1 MIRSDNPPDNGV
13 SGAMYLFGTAFL
25 WSFIGI
31 LVRAN
36 SQSALLIGAVTA
48 IFMALFILLVGR
60 PVLRVS
66 RLIVLVAVCNFV
78 TGTTFNFAN
87 QLTTVG
93 NAIVLQYT
101 SMIFVIVYQSL
112 ATRTLPSP
120 AKIASVLVAF
130 TGMGLFFLGDLSA
143 EGMLGNLLAVI
154 SGATFGL
161 CFFLNSRPDASPMVS
176 SLISCGISILPI
188 VYFAGDLGSV
198 KPFEWGL
205 MLVHGLFCSG
215 LASVLY
221 AKGIARTNAFAA
233 NLVCMSE
240 VVLAPC
246 WSALLFGE
254 VFRWNEFLGAAI
266 IVLVIVGNLAYDA
279 FGDGFLVAL
288 VRHRNKSGLGVPGAA
303 ADDLDSGARGHQIPG
318 THYRLCTLWPD
329 ECRCAAAA
337 GRSVFGRG
345 PGRSSGAVWSL
356 DNHCAGRNAVLCR
369 TGEAA
374 EMLDIHLILI

>member
-1 MIRSDNPPDNGV
+1 
-13 SGAMYLFGTAFL
+13 
-25 WSFIGI
+25 
-31 LVRAN
+31 
-36 SQSALLIGAVTA
+36 
-48 IFMALFILLVGR
+48 MALFILLVGR
-60 PVLRVS
+60 PILRVS

-120 AKIASVLVAF
+120 AKIASVVVAF

-176 SLISCGISILPI
+176 SLISCGISMLPI
-188 VYFAGDLGSV
+188 VYFAGALDSV
-198 KPFEWGL
+198 RPFEWGL

-288 VRHRNKSGLGVPGAA
+288 VRHRNK
-303 ADDLDSGARGHQIPG
+303 
-318 THYRLCTLWPD
+318 
-329 ECRCAAAA
+329 
-337 GRSVFGRG
+337 GR
-345 PGRSSGAVWSL
+345 A
-356 DNHCAGRNAVLCR
+356 
-369 TGEAA
+369 
-374 EMLDIHLILI
+374 

>member
-13 SGAMYLFGTAFL
+13 SGAMYLFGTALL

-60 PVLRVS
+60 PILRVS

-120 AKIASVLVAF
+120 AKIASVVVAF

-161 CFFLNSRPDASPMVS
+161 CFFLNSRPDASPM
-176 SLISCGISILPI
+176 
-188 VYFAGDLGSV
+188 
-198 KPFEWGL
+198 
-205 MLVHGLFCSG
+205 VHGLFCSG

-288 VRHRNKSGLGVPGAA
+288 VRHRNK
-303 ADDLDSGARGHQIPG
+303 
-318 THYRLCTLWPD
+318 
-329 ECRCAAAA
+329 
-337 GRSVFGRG
+337 GR
-345 PGRSSGAVWSL
+345 A
-356 DNHCAGRNAVLCR
+356 
-369 TGEAA
+369 
-374 EMLDIHLILI
+374 

>member
-1 MIRSDNPPDNGV
+1 MNRTDNPPDNGV
-13 SGAMYLFGTAFL
+13 NGAMYLFGMALL

-31 LVRAN
+31 LVHAN
-36 SQSALLIGAVTA
+36 SQSALLIGSVTS
-48 IFMALFILLVGR
+48 IFMALFILFVGR
-60 PVLRVS
+60 PRLRIS

-87 QLTTVG
+87 QLTSVG

-112 ATRTLPSP
+112 ASRTLPST
-120 AKIASVLVAF
+120 AKIFSVVAAF
-130 TGMGLFFLGDLSA
+130 AGMGLFFLGDLSA
-143 EGMLGNLLAVI
+143 EGMLGNVLAVI

-161 CFFLNSRPDASPMVS
+161 CFFLNARPDASPMVS
-176 SLISCGISILPI
+176 SLISCGISMLPI
-188 VYFAGDLGSV
+188 FYFVGSLGAV

-205 MLVHGLFCSG
+205 MVVHGLFCSG

-254 VFRWNEFLGAAI
+254 VFSWNELLGAAI
-266 IVLVIVGNLAYDA
+266 IVSVIVANLVSDA

-288 VRHRNKSGLGVPGAA
+288 VRHSGKKHA
-303 ADDLDSGARGHQIPG
+303 
-318 THYRLCTLWPD
+318 
-329 ECRCAAAA
+329 
-337 GRSVFGRG
+337 
-345 PGRSSGAVWSL
+345 
-356 DNHCAGRNAVLCR
+356 
-369 TGEAA
+369 
-374 EMLDIHLILI
+374 

>member
-13 SGAMYLFGTAFL
+13 SGAMYLFGTALL

-120 AKIASVLVAF
+120 AKIASVVVAF

-176 SLISCGISILPI
+176 SLISCGISMLPI
-188 VYFAGDLGSV
+188 VYFAGALDSV
-198 KPFEWGL
+198 RPFEWGL
-205 MLVHGLFCSG
+205 MLVHGLFLQWPCERAVCQGDRANQRVCGQLG
-215 LASVLY
+215 LHER
-221 AKGIARTNAFAA
+221 GRARSL
-233 NLVCMSE
+233 LVG
-240 VVLAPC
+240 
-246 WSALLFGE
+246 ALLW
-254 VFRWNEFLGAAI
+254 R
-266 IVLVIVGNLAYDA
+266 
-279 FGDGFLVAL
+279 
-288 VRHRNKSGLGVPGAA
+288 GL
-303 ADDLDSGARGHQIPG
+303 
-318 THYRLCTLWPD
+318 
-329 ECRCAAAA
+329 
-337 GRSVFGRG
+337 
-345 PGRSSGAVWSL
+345 
-356 DNHCAGRNAVLCR
+356 
-369 TGEAA
+369 
-374 EMLDIHLILI
+374 

>member
-13 SGAMYLFGTAFL
+13 SGAMYLFGTALL

-31 LVRAN
+31 LVHAN

-60 PVLRVS
+60 PILRVS
-66 RLIVLVAVCNFV
+66 RLVVLVAVCNFA

-112 ATRTLPSP
+112 ATHTLPSP
-120 AKIASVLVAF
+120 AKIASVVVAF

-176 SLISCGISILPI
+176 SLISCGISMLPI
-188 VYFAGDLGSV
+188 VYFAGALDSV

-205 MLVHGLFCSG
+205 MLVHGLLCSG

-254 VFRWNEFLGAAI
+254 VFHWNEFW
-266 IVLVIVGNLAYDA
+266 
-279 FGDGFLVAL
+279 
-288 VRHRNKSGLGVPGAA
+288 
-303 ADDLDSGARGHQIPG
+303 AR
-318 THYRLCTLWPD
+318 RLSFW
-329 ECRCAAAA
+329 
-337 GRSVFGRG
+337 
-345 PGRSSGAVWSL
+345 
-356 DNHCAGRNAVLCR
+356 
-369 TGEAA
+369 
-374 EMLDIHLILI
+374 

>member
-13 SGAMYLFGTAFL
+13 SGAMYLFGTALL

-130 TGMGLFFLGDLSA
+130 T
-143 EGMLGNLLAVI
+143 
-154 SGATFGL
+154 GATFGL

-288 VRHRNKSGLGVPGAA
+288 VRHRNKERA
-303 ADDLDSGARGHQIPG
+303 
-318 THYRLCTLWPD
+318 
-329 ECRCAAAA
+329 
-337 GRSVFGRG
+337 
-345 PGRSSGAVWSL
+345 
-356 DNHCAGRNAVLCR
+356 
-369 TGEAA
+369 
-374 EMLDIHLILI
+374 

>member
-13 SGAMYLFGTAFL
+13 SGAMYLFGTALL

-48 IFMALFILLVGR
+48 IFMALFILLVG
-60 PVLRVS
+60 
-66 RLIVLVAVCNFV
+66 LIVLVAVCNFV

-188 VYFAGDLGSV
+188 FYFAGDLGSV

-266 IVLVIVGNLAYDA
+266 IVLVIVGNLASDA

-288 VRHRNKSGLGVPGAA
+288 VRHRNKERA
-303 ADDLDSGARGHQIPG
+303 
-318 THYRLCTLWPD
+318 
-329 ECRCAAAA
+329 
-337 GRSVFGRG
+337 
-345 PGRSSGAVWSL
+345 
-356 DNHCAGRNAVLCR
+356 
-369 TGEAA
+369 
-374 EMLDIHLILI
+374 

>member
-13 SGAMYLFGTAFL
+13 SGAMYLFGTALL

-36 SQSALLIGAVTA
+36 S
-48 IFMALFILLVGR
+48 LFILLVGR

-130 TGMGLFFLGDLSA
+130 TGMGLFFLCDLSA

-154 SGATFGL
+154 
-161 CFFLNSRPDASPMVS
+161 
-176 SLISCGISILPI
+176 
-188 VYFAGDLGSV
+188 
-198 KPFEWGL
+198 
-205 MLVHGLFCSG
+205 
-215 LASVLY
+215 
-221 AKGIARTNAFAA
+221 
-233 NLVCMSE
+233 
-240 VVLAPC
+240 
-246 WSALLFGE
+246 
-254 VFRWNEFLGAAI
+254 
-266 IVLVIVGNLAYDA
+266 
-279 FGDGFLVAL
+279 
-288 VRHRNKSGLGVPGAA
+288 
-303 ADDLDSGARGHQIPG
+303 
-318 THYRLCTLWPD
+318 
-329 ECRCAAAA
+329 
-337 GRSVFGRG
+337 
-345 PGRSSGAVWSL
+345 
-356 DNHCAGRNAVLCR
+356 
-369 TGEAA
+369 
-374 EMLDIHLILI
+374 

>member
-13 SGAMYLFGTAFL
+13 SGAMYLFGTALL

-60 PVLRVS
+60 PVFRVS

-120 AKIASVLVAF
+120 AKIASVVVAF

-266 IVLVIVGNLAYDA
+266 IVLVIVANLASDA
-279 FGDGFLVAL
+279 FGDGFLVTL
-288 VRHRNKSGLGVPGAA
+288 VLHRNKERA
-303 ADDLDSGARGHQIPG
+303 
-318 THYRLCTLWPD
+318 
-329 ECRCAAAA
+329 
-337 GRSVFGRG
+337 
-345 PGRSSGAVWSL
+345 
-356 DNHCAGRNAVLCR
+356 
-369 TGEAA
+369 
-374 EMLDIHLILI
+374 